1 MIINVGTCSFY
12 IGKRPSNNSNIR
24 INIFLV
30 KRKDL
35 MMSMKYYVA
44 SSDIP
49 YISWGLEKAIVWKE
63 GALPLKYLVRISAFL
78 FYNTKV
84 NFVSFILFFK

>member
-1 MIINVGTCSFY
+1 MIIKVRTCSFY

-44 SSDIP
+44 LSDIP
-49 YISWGLEKAIVWKE
+49 YIS
-63 GALPLKYLVRISAFL
+63 
-78 FYNTKV
+78 
-84 NFVSFILFFK
+84 

>member
-35 MMSMKYYVA
+35 KMSMKYYVA

-49 YISWGLEKAIVWKE
+49 YIS
-63 GALPLKYLVRISAFL
+63 
-78 FYNTKV
+78 
-84 NFVSFILFFK
+84 